1 MPPQQRNMNNNNNN
15 NSSNSDDDE
24 GNEVPANG
32 GTLRR
37 IISNVEISVNQNE
50 RPNYNGY
57 EYKVRKS
64 SLIGYVLC
72 CGWTIVLRSI
82 YRGPTGRWFVVRFPL
97 LQAKFSSLHAVSSY
111 SSSSSSPF
119 RTQYDRLGSCFGNA
133 FTTLYAV
140 WDRATECSD
149 RISSGHRIGDPMH
162 HDGYMGTTPNGVRGR
177 STALYQVV
185 DGIV

>member
-1 MPPQQRNMNNNNNN
+1 MPPQQRNMNHNNNNNN

-24 GNEVPANG
+24 GNDVPANG

-72 CGWTIVLRSI
+72 C
-82 YRGPTGRWFVVRFPL
+82 VVFW
-97 LQAKFSSLHAVSSY
+97 V
-111 SSSSSSPF
+111 
-119 RTQYDRLGSCFGNA
+119 DDGS
-133 FTTLYAV
+133 T
-140 WDRATECSD
+140 
-149 RISSGHRIGDPMH
+149 
-162 HDGYMGTTPNGVRGR
+162 
-177 STALYQVV
+177 
-185 DGIV
+185 

>member
-1 MPPQQRNMNNNNNN
+1 MPPQQRNMNHNNN

-72 CGWTIVLRSI
+72 CGWTIVLRSL
-82 YRGPTGRWFVVRFPL
+82 YRCPTGRWFVVRFPL
-97 LQAKFSSLHAVSSY
+97 L
-111 SSSSSSPF
+111 
-119 RTQYDRLGSCFGNA
+119 
-133 FTTLYAV
+133 
-140 WDRATECSD
+140 
-149 RISSGHRIGDPMH
+149 
-162 HDGYMGTTPNGVRGR
+162 
-177 STALYQVV
+177 
-185 DGIV
+185 